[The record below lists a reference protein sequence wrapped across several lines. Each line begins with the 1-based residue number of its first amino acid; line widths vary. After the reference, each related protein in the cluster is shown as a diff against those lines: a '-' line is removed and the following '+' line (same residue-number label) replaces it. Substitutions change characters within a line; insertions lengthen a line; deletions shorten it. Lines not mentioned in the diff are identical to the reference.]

1 MNRPLLSDR
10 PNSRLTL
17 RNFFVAALIAIL
29 FGFGIVW
36 VSIPARAGSGDSA
49 SGSSPAF
56 TAPQSLIVER
66 SAVVDPMKLAPPA
79 AMTMRPRSRPRRRRD
94 PIAYRNMKAAT
105 ASGAILPEAA
115 PMLSMA
121 LTTTPTVLANF
132 IGLGQSES
140 CNCEPPD
147 TQVAAGPNHVFEVD
161 NIAGKIFDKSGNV
174 VKATFDLNGLFNLP
188 PKNTLFTSDPRIRY
202 DTISGRWFI
211 SMLSLDTSDISTAQN
226 GQYNLAVST
235 SSDPTQPF
243 NVYTF
248 PTPGD
253 FPDQPSLGFNDD
265 KVVSSGTSFS
275 CNPTCDKGPEIGNEF
290 VVWNKSE
297 VIAGAANV
305 HTDYFAPPENQPGD
319 LSGFPIMPAKSRS
332 STSTL
337 FMASAQDQ
345 GNTNSLTLWK
355 LTGVPD
361 GINGTS
367 VATTDLTINSLTD
380 PPDAKQKGSS
390 GASSIL
396 IDTGDAR
403 LLDAV
408 FRDGKF
414 WTAATTSC
422 TPAGDTKVRS
432 CMRFIEIMTAV
443 PTVNQDFDFGTLGA
457 NDYYPSVDLDLSD
470 NLITSFSQSSG
481 AEFASAFLSG
491 RLDSDPINTLGTP
504 LLIKGGVATYIGTRW
519 GDYSGGGIDPA
530 DQSVIW
536 LAAEYAAIGT
546 SINWGTWIAKARIGP
561 APSPTASP
569 TATRTPTATPTPTAS
584 AIPTAT
590 ATSTTSP
597 TPTSTTSP
605 TPTATST
612 NVTPTAT
619 ATITPTP
626 TATITPTATATP
638 TATPTLTPT
647 ATPTPPFGR
656 MRITTNH
663 LRFGKVTV
671 GATKGVPLNVKNS
684 GKFNLRVNIPTLLPP
699 FGVNGSG
706 TFDIP
711 KGGHQPVTVT
721 FKPDATGPASD
732 TLTVTSDDPKHPM
745 KNIKVSGTG
754 K

>member
-1 MNRPLLSDR
+1 
-10 PNSRLTL
+10 
-17 RNFFVAALIAIL
+17 
-29 FGFGIVW
+29 
-36 VSIPARAGSGDSA
+36 
-49 SGSSPAF
+49 
-56 TAPQSLIVER
+56 
-66 SAVVDPMKLAPPA
+66 
-79 AMTMRPRSRPRRRRD
+79 
-94 PIAYRNMKAAT
+94 MKAAM
-105 ASGAILPEAA
+105 ASGAILPEA
-115 PMLSMA
+115 PSMLSLA

-161 NIAGKIFDKSGNV
+161 NVAGKIWDKSGNV
-174 VKATFDLNGLFNLP
+174 VRAAFDLNGLFNLP
-188 PKNTLFTSDPRIRY
+188 PANTLFSSDPRIRY

-265 KVVSSGTSFS
+265 KVVSSGVSFS
-275 CNPTCDKGPEIGNEF
+275 CSPNCGHGPQVGNEF

-305 HTDYFAPPENQPGD
+305 HTDYFPPPED
-319 LSGFPIMPAKSRS
+319 FSGFPIMPAKSRS

-337 FMASAQDQ
+337 FMASAPD
-345 GNTNSLTLWK
+345 NRNPTSLTLWK

-361 GINGTS
+361 GLTGTK
-367 VATTDLTINSLTD
+367 VATTDLTINNLPD
-380 PPDAKQKGSS
+380 PPNAKQKDST
-390 GASSIL
+390 SIL
-396 IDTGDAR
+396 IDSGDAR

-408 FRDGKF
+408 YRDGKF
-414 WTAATTSC
+414 WTVATTSC
-422 TPAGDTKVRS
+422 TPTGDTAARS
-432 CMRFIEIMTAV
+432 CMRFIEVLTGGGV
-443 PTVNQDFDFGTLGA
+443 PSVNQDFNFGTKSA
-457 NDYYPSVDLDLSD
+457 HDYYPSVDLDSSD

-504 LLIKGGVATYIGTRW
+504 LLFKGGEATYIGRRW
-519 GDYSGGGIDPA
+519 GDYSGAGIDPA

-536 LAAEYAAIGT
+536 LVAEYAATGA

-561 APSPTASP
+561 APSPTPSPTASP
-569 TATRTPTATPTPTAS
+569 TPSATATAS
-584 AIPTAT
+584 ATPTAT
-590 ATSTTSP
+590 ATSTMSP

-605 TPTATST
+605 SPTATST

-619 ATITPTP
+619 PTITPTA
-626 TATITPTATATP
+626 TATITPTATASA

-656 MRITTNH
+656 MRIATNH
-663 LRFGKVTV
+663 LNFGKVTV
-671 GATKGVPLNVKNS
+671 SLTKPLQLNVKNS
-684 GKFNLRVNIPTLLPP
+684 GKFNLRVNIGMLAPP
-699 FGVNGSG
+699 FHVNGSG

-711 KGGHQPVTVT
+711 KGGLQTATVT
-721 FKPDATGPASD
+721 FKPDATGPASQ
-732 TLTVTSDDPKHPM
+732 TLIVTSDDPKHPM
-745 KNIKVSGTG
+745 KKIKVSGIG